1 MISCTPTIDEQIQ
14 QSFFFG
20 ALSFKACP
28 CTEDTLSSEIKETFH
43 HWHAREGLSQ
53 EKNKFSFI
61 QKAQTYVFIYLCGS
75 SMWFFV
81 GLCSPT
87 GTGTSALDPTF
98 GSFTL
103 IELVSH

>member
-1 MISCTPTIDEQIQ
+1 MNKYVQ
-14 QSFFFG
+14 QSFFW

-43 HWHAREGLSQ
+43 HLHAQEGLSQ

-81 GLCSPT
+81 GLCCHMCPT
-87 GTGTSALDPTF
+87 CVP
-98 GSFTL
+98 
-103 IELVSH
+103 